1 MTYDELKTAVQDYLE
16 TSESTF
22 LSNFDLF
29 VRTVENRVNHSVH
42 LPAQRRNM
50 TGTCSTGVKYLDLPD
65 DFLSVFSLAMI
76 DPVTGEYSY
85 CLLKDV
91 NLIHEAYPNPTLHT
105 GIPRYFGLF
114 DHNSM
119 ILGPTPDKQYVVE
132 LHYHRAP
139 KSLVEEK
146 TGTWLSKNFSSV
158 LLYGVIAE
166 GYRFQK
172 GDAAQQQAYDAQ
184 FDRALS
190 LLKQHGEVRVRNEAY
205 ANNQAKP
212 TTPVGE

>member
-1 MTYDELKTAVQDYLE
+1 MTYDQLKAAVQDYLE
-16 TSESTF
+16 TSELTF

-29 VRTVENRVNHSVH
+29 VKAVENRVNHSVS

-50 TGTCSTGVKYLDLPD
+50 TGTCAVGSKYLDLPA

-85 CLLKDV
+85 CLLKDA
-91 NLIHEAYPNPTLHT
+91 NLIHEAYPNPVLNT
-105 GIPRYFGLF
+105 GIPKYFALF
-114 DHNSM
+114 DENSL
-119 ILGPTPDKQYVVE
+119 ILGPTPDKAYVVE

-139 KSLVEEK
+139 KSLVEET
-146 TGTWLSKNFSSV
+146 TGTWLSKNFPSV

-166 GYRFQK
+166 GYRFLK
-172 GDAAQQQAYDAQ
+172 GDAAQQQSYDAQ
-184 FDRALS
+184 FDRAMS
-190 LLKQHGEVRVRNEAY
+190 MLKQHGEVRVRNEAY